1 MENDKD
7 QNTLCCPNCGSTALS
22 TDKKGFGTGKFVA
35 GTLIAGPLAGV
46 LAGGIGK
53 NKREVYCLKC
63 GRKYTPGST
72 FNGLVTVKQYNSRK
86 KLEAKMKASGEDKE
100 IIAYGCGTCCAIIA
114 FIFFIIAISNK
125 TTELMAFGGFLVILT
140 IIFFVS
146 AKNKKKARLEKE
158 AVMKMQKQ
166 QAVAK
171 VAEQERELKIKEKK
185 SQMTTS
191 CKKCGATV
199 QGNMKFCSNCGSAV
213 EIDRIFFCPRCD
225 SEIQNESVKFC
236 SNCGYD
242 LSSPIIE
249 PTPVSS
255 VTSASISIEES
266 STYTTN
272 TIKKEKIGCLTW
284 VGAFYLPYFFIFSK
298 HKKVKTF
305 SLIWL
310 ALIIMIGVICSA
322 SQNDSKKEDR
332 VASSPKQ
339 TTIKESP
346 SKNISVADITLYHQ
360 LPNSVQA
367 ELKKIGISEQ
377 FGTELTRRRD
387 LEDTNDMRCYRI
399 RKCCALPKGCN
410 DTVHIYMKRGSLYE
424 VTYCGRTILGNGI
437 EIHIKQAVVD
447 FYYKYA
453 KDKLYEINDLV
464 HEGWTPSA
472 YATGN

>member
-1 MENDKD
+1 M
-7 QNTLCCPNCGSTALS
+7 G
-22 TDKKGFGTGKFVA
+22 
-35 GTLIAGPLAGV
+35 
-46 LAGGIGK
+46 
-53 NKREVYCLKC
+53 
-63 GRKYTPGST
+63 
-72 FNGLVTVKQYNSRK
+72 
-86 KLEAKMKASGEDKE
+86 
-100 IIAYGCGTCCAIIA
+100 
-114 FIFFIIAISNK
+114 
-125 TTELMAFGGFLVILT
+125 
-140 IIFFVS
+140 
-146 AKNKKKARLEKE
+146 
-158 AVMKMQKQ
+158 
-166 QAVAK
+166 
-171 VAEQERELKIKEKK
+171 
-185 SQMTTS
+185 
-191 CKKCGATV
+191 
-199 QGNMKFCSNCGSAV
+199 
-213 EIDRIFFCPRCD
+213 
-225 SEIQNESVKFC
+225 KFC

-453 KDKLYEINDLV
+453 KDKLYEIKDLLI
-464 HEGWTPSA
+464 ELYGS
-472 YATGN
+472 NNL